1 MKKERNAR
9 KELLDLYLYMD
20 MKNSYY
26 YENATEAMKKRYEEI
41 KTKYDSI
48 YSNRQFSPW
57 EWNEYYGLFYV
68 DGGRKSGCVAIDP
81 KRMNFKLDH
90 PFTKHQ
96 MEVMNNRKT
105 TYFHPLKKK
114 YLDYYVNNFVNVTK
128 ELKSEFKNVYIP
140 IIKQTLENINNKKK
154 KYGPGDVDLF
164 MSGIYE
170 YDEACMSAN
179 MATIRQNN
187 AINNEI
193 NEMYITL
200 LTNFFHNMASRI
212 EAASVLIYS
221 KMNPKM
227 KRWSRDKLY
236 DNINENDYSSR
247 DLPSFKYHDKL
258 YLIWNFIKHN
268 NSDTY
273 ESLKKDYPD
282 VLYDEEYVAGTPAKY
297 YVKLNEKLI
306 NELLNGVEKYF
317 IEWCELNR
325 NENYNEAQWNYEE
338 YFKNLV
344 YDEIGLLRNS
354 LGLEF

>member
-20 MKNSYY
+20 MKNSYDY
-26 YENATEAMKKRYEEI
+26 KNVTEAMKKRYEEI
-41 KTKYDSI
+41 KEKYDSI
-48 YSNRQFSPW
+48 YGNRQFSTW

-68 DGGRKSGCVAIDP
+68 DEGRKSGHIAIDP
-81 KRMNFKLDH
+81 KRMKFKLGH

-154 KYGPGDVDLF
+154 KYGPGDNYLF
-164 MSGIYE
+164 MSGIYD

-179 MATIRQNN
+179 MATIRQNR

-200 LTNFFHNMASRI
+200 LSNFFHNMASRI

-236 DNINENDYSSR
+236 DNINNKDRSSR

-282 VLYDEEYVAGTPAKY
+282 VLYNKKYEAGAPAKY

-325 NENYNEAQWNYEE
+325 DENYNDAQWNYEE
-338 YFKNLV
+338 YFENLV
-344 YDEIGLLRNS
+344 YDEIELLRNP

>member
-20 MKNSYY
+20 MKKSYDY
-26 YENATEAMKKRYEEI
+26 KNATEAMKKRYEEI
-41 KTKYDSI
+41 KEKYDSI
-48 YSNRQFSPW
+48 YSNRQFSNW

-68 DGGRKSGCVAIDP
+68 NGGRKSGCVAIDP

-179 MATIRQNN
+179 MATFRQNN
-187 AINNEI
+187 AIDE
-193 NEMYITL
+193 EKYDAYITL
-200 LTNFFHNMASRI
+200 LANFFHNMASRI

-236 DNINENDYSSR
+236 DNINTKGLSSR

-268 NSDTY
+268 NFDTY

-282 VLYDEEYVAGTPAKY
+282 VLTDERYEAGAPAKY

-317 IEWCELNR
+317 IEWCELNC
-325 NENYNEAQWNYEE
+325 NENYNDAQWNYEE
-338 YFKNLV
+338 HFKNLV
-344 YDEIGLLRNS
+344 YEQIENYRNP

>member
-9 KELLDLYLYMD
+9 KQLLDLYLYMD
-20 MKNSYY
+20 MKNSYD

-41 KTKYDSI
+41 KEKYDSI
-48 YSNRQFSPW
+48 YGNRQFSTW

-68 DGGRKSGCVAIDP
+68 DEGRKSGHVAIDP
-81 KRMNFKLDH
+81 KRMNFKLGH

-114 YLDYYVNNFVNVTK
+114 YLDYYVNNFVSVTK

-193 NEMYITL
+193 NELYITL

-258 YLIWNFIKHN
+258 Y
-268 NSDTY
+268 
-273 ESLKKDYPD
+273 KKFF
-282 VLYDEEYVAGTPAKY
+282 L
-297 YVKLNEKLI
+297 
-306 NELLNGVEKYF
+306 
-317 IEWCELNR
+317 
-325 NENYNEAQWNYEE
+325 
-338 YFKNLV
+338 
-344 YDEIGLLRNS
+344 
-354 LGLEF
+354 

>member
-1 MKKERNAR
+1 MKKERNVR
-9 KELLDLYLYMD
+9 KQLLDLYLYMD
-20 MKNSYY
+20 IKTSYD

-41 KTKYDSI
+41 KEKYNSI
-48 YSNRQFSPW
+48 YGNRQFSTL

-68 DGGRKSGCVAIDP
+68 NGGCKSGRVAIDP
-81 KRMNFKLDH
+81 KRMNSILYH

-96 MEVMNNRKT
+96 MEVMNSRKT

-114 YLDYYVNNFVNVTK
+114 YFDYYVNNFVYVTK

-154 KYGPGDVDLF
+154 KYGPGDSDLF
-164 MSGIYE
+164 MCGIYD
-170 YDEACMSAN
+170 YDEACMSTN
-179 MATIRQNN
+179 MATFSQNN
-187 AINNEI
+187 AIDNKI
-193 NEMYITL
+193 NEEYITL
-200 LTNFFHNMASRI
+200 LSNFFHNMASRI
-212 EAASVLIYS
+212 EAESVLIYS

-236 DNINENDYSSR
+236 DNINTKALSSR

-268 NSDTY
+268 NYDTY

-282 VLYDEEYVAGTPAKY
+282 VLTDKRYEAGAPAKY

-317 IEWCELNR
+317 IEWCELNC
-325 NENYNEAQWNYEE
+325 NENYNDAQWNYEE
-338 YFKNLV
+338 HFENLV
-344 YDEIGLLRNS
+344 YEQIENYRNP
-354 LGLEF
+354 LGL

>member
-9 KELLDLYLYMD
+9 KQLLDLYLYMD
-20 MKNSYY
+20 MKNSYD

-41 KTKYDSI
+41 KEKYDSI
-48 YSNRQFSPW
+48 YDDRQFSVW

-68 DGGRKSGCVAIDP
+68 DGGRKSGHVAIDP
-81 KRMNFKLDH
+81 KRMNFKLGH

-128 ELKSEFKNVYIP
+128 ELKSEFKNIYIP

-164 MSGIYE
+164 MSGIYD
-170 YDEACMSAN
+170 YDEACMSAS
-179 MATIRQNN
+179 MATFRQDI
-187 AINNEI
+187 AIDE
-193 NEMYITL
+193 EKYDAYITL
-200 LTNFFHNMASRI
+200 LANFFHNMASRI
-212 EAASVLIYS
+212 EATSVLIYS

-236 DNINENDYSSR
+236 DNINNKELSSR

-282 VLYDEEYVAGTPAKY
+282 VLTDERYEAGAPAKY

-325 NENYNEAQWNYEE
+325 DENYYEAQWNYEE

-344 YDEIGLLRNS
+344 YDEIGLLRNP

>member
-9 KELLDLYLYMD
+9 KQLLDLYLYMD
-20 MKNSYY
+20 MKNSYD

-41 KTKYDSI
+41 KEKYDSI
-48 YSNRQFSPW
+48 YGNRQFSTW

-68 DGGRKSGCVAIDP
+68 DGGRKSGHVAIDP
-81 KRMNFKLDH
+81 KRMNFKLGH

-114 YLDYYVNNFVNVTK
+114 YLDYYVNNFVSVTK

-221 KMNPKM
+221 KINPKM

-236 DNINENDYSSR
+236 DNINNKDQSSR

-282 VLYDEEYVAGTPAKY
+282 VLTDERYEAGAPAKY

-325 NENYNEAQWNYEE
+325 DENYNEAQWNYEE

-344 YDEIGLLRNS
+344 YDEIGLLRNP